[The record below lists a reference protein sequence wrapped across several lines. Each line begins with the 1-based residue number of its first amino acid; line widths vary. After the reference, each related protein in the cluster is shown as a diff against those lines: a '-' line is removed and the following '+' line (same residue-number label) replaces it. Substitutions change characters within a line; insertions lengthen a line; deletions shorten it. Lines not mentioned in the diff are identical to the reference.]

1 MQTLNILDVPKVIQ
15 MLLSEPP
22 GGAISKWSKR
32 VLLIKRNRKKESGLA
47 AFVDFV
53 NDEKLIVKDSIK
65 IKIY

>member
-32 VLLIKRNRKKESGLA
+32 VLLIKRNRKKESGLT